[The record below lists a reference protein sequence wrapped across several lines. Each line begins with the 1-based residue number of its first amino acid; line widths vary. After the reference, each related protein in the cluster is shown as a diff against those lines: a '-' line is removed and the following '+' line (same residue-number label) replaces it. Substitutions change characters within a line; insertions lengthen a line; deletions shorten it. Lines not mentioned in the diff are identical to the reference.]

1 MTQPFWSSAL
11 TPCVDGLRVA
21 VRLTPKGRKDGIEG
35 VAETV
40 QGTAEIRI
48 SVTAVPENGK
58 ANKALIKL
66 LAKQWRLPKTGIR
79 IVSGETDR
87 HKVLELDGDAEELYS
102 CIAQTIEI

>member
-1 MTQPFWSSAL
+1 
-11 TPCVDGLRVA
+11 VGGGLRVA

-40 QGTAEIRI
+40 HGTAEIRI

-66 LAKQWRLPKTGIR
+66 LAKLWKLPKTGIR
-79 IVSGETDR
+79 IISGETDR
-87 HKVLELDGDAEELYS
+87 HKILELDGDAGELHS
-102 CIAQTIEI
+102 RIAHTLKI